1 MRKIILKPEEVI
13 ILFFFFIFVI
23 ILLILFAILIVY
35 TSRIGIE
42 IKNLEIDTEKPNG
55 KKINEQ
61 SEIYV
66 YILIFRKI
74 KILKKDIRKMKK
86 TSFKI
91 KNKNIDFKILKKKN
105 IKINYKELLQNIDI
119 DIEKLDLYAQIGTQ
133 DAALT
138 AILVGIVSS
147 TLGVILKKPKY
158 KIVPIYKNRNLIK
171 VKLEC
176 IISVYLM
183 QYIYKLIRE
192 RGEKINE

>member
-1 MRKIILKPEEVI
+1 M
-13 ILFFFFIFVI
+13 FFFFIFVI